1 MSAVGELVLVLGL
14 LVSAHCAVR
23 ARDPEVEEE
32 ELGEG
37 GLPPYP
43 GVTETPL
50 LRGTGRS
57 PARTGNWCAF
67 VQKRVL
73 MVAEACRTH
82 RHVLKDQ
89 SPCSSGSP
97 GCQRITYRL
106 SMHPTFCQKK
116 KVITSLLWR
125 CCPGHGGPNCEDEVS
140 GLQPDSGGSE
150 PEGTKV
156 QFPDDPAGLQLQRRA
171 DPNREQNDH
180 QTSFTAPFDPNNP
193 RSSAH
198 PDQDPG
204 KPPSHHNHPV
214 YHHQGQNQQPSR
226 KPSQIP
232 EGKVL
237 PYPDIPAVLPVPDM
251 MALVISQL
259 QPILEG
265 FNRSLEHLN
274 QQVGVLAQDVAEL
287 KSSQQVVEL
296 QEEKETKVEL
306 DAKLDEVFQQIKD
319 VRRQFEEQRS
329 NMENRLHSQHDKLHQ
344 NLSSFRMDVDQKLK
358 HQQMELQVSL
368 QGLNPTLAGKRLDQD
383 QIPEDPPEIQLSLRH
398 PTDNTALWEAITQLD
413 NMVVNNTAKV
423 DKLMEDMEV
432 SSADVEQLTQQLKDL
447 EKLINQTAR
456 KSQILFMETGL
467 EVEQARVSVL
477 QRVEELARNV
487 TLHEQRLQES
497 DADVDYLYTE
507 LYRYN
512 LSTDCNC
519 GGLNTAV
526 AHLKRGVANVT
537 QLANE
542 NRLALE
548 ENSEV
553 GGTLWGGAGDWEPA
567 VEALQRDLQQVN
579 ESVASKQNRTRTL
592 ELSLTHLSSSISA
605 LQEVD
610 VQQENQ
616 VKMLSV
622 SFRSLLQDAIRHSD
636 VLQLLLGEEVLE
648 FLEWPIQDQE
658 AHSIPALK
666 EQVRELQEQLRS
678 QKEARKLQ
686 DRGAGSREEVL
697 SADQP
702 SHSLPHSPTGGS
714 RRTSGGVP
722 VRENQLLL
730 LHPEMKQHAGDG
742 SDLWNLEKNVGQLE
756 QRVVQLEGRPCFCNN
771 TPTERGAPPAGVNLQ
786 LQEEVMWL
794 KRGLEEHLRVFK
806 NVFSNADVLA
816 ASEDTVE
823 LDKLRELMKRRG
835 KKKRGRGESEGG
847 GGSHRSRRESAGV
860 PFPSSQSD
868 VSLLFVGGS
877 PRSVS
882 DRSVTLEPSLNLDQ
896 FYADTGVFTAP
907 VDGLYL
913 FILALDL
920 RPGSAHM
927 VLRQVENRGGA
938 LLFRQQQEVKEAGPV
953 SSVGLLLLRK
963 GEELRLEVRGE
974 WAESENNLVAV
985 LLLQHAT

>member
-1 MSAVGELVLVLGL
+1 
-14 LVSAHCAVR
+14 
-23 ARDPEVEEE
+23 
-32 ELGEG
+32 
-37 GLPPYP
+37 
-43 GVTETPL
+43 
-50 LRGTGRS
+50 
-57 PARTGNWCAF
+57 
-67 VQKRVL
+67 
-73 MVAEACRTH
+73 
-82 RHVLKDQ
+82 
-89 SPCSSGSP
+89 
-97 GCQRITYRL
+97 
-106 SMHPTFCQKK
+106 
-116 KVITSLLWR
+116 
-125 CCPGHGGPNCEDEVS
+125 
-140 GLQPDSGGSE
+140 
-150 PEGTKV
+150 
-156 QFPDDPAGLQLQRRA
+156 
-171 DPNREQNDH
+171 
-180 QTSFTAPFDPNNP
+180 
-193 RSSAH
+193 
-198 PDQDPG
+198 
-204 KPPSHHNHPV
+204 
-214 YHHQGQNQQPSR
+214 
-226 KPSQIP
+226 
-232 EGKVL
+232 
-237 PYPDIPAVLPVPDM
+237 M

-287 KSSQQVVEL
+287 KSSQQGVEL

-306 DAKLDEVFQQIKD
+306 DAKLDEVFQQIED

-329 NMENRLHSQHDKLHQ
+329 NMENRLHSQRDKLHQ

-358 HQQMELQVSL
+358 HQQMELQ
-368 QGLNPTLAGKRLDQD
+368 GLNPTVAGKWLDQD
-383 QIPEDPPEIQLSLRH
+383 QIPEDPPEIQLSLQH
-398 PTDNTALWEAITQLD
+398 PTDNTALWEAITRLD
-413 NMVVNNTAKV
+413 NMVVNNTVKV
-423 DKLMEDMEV
+423 DKLMENVEV

-477 QRVEELARNV
+477 QRVEELAGNV
-487 TLHEQRLQES
+487 TLYEQRLQES

-519 GGLNTAV
+519 GGLNAAV

-548 ENSEV
+548 ENSE
-553 GGTLWGGAGDWEPA
+553 
-567 VEALQRDLQQVN
+567 VN

-678 QKEARKLQ
+678 QKEARNLQ
-686 DRGAGSREEVL
+686 DRG
-697 SADQP
+697 
-702 SHSLPHSPTGGS
+702 
-714 RRTSGGVP
+714 
-722 VRENQLLL
+722 
-730 LHPEMKQHAGDG
+730 
-742 SDLWNLEKNVGQLE
+742 
-756 QRVVQLEGRPCFCNN
+756 
-771 TPTERGAPPAGVNLQ
+771 
-786 LQEEVMWL
+786 
-794 KRGLEEHLRVFK
+794 
-806 NVFSNADVLA
+806 
-816 ASEDTVE
+816 
-823 LDKLRELMKRRG
+823 
-835 KKKRGRGESEGG
+835 
-847 GGSHRSRRESAGV
+847 AGV

-877 PRSVS
+877 PRSAS
-882 DRSVTLEPSLNLDQ
+882 DRTVTLEPSLNLDQ

-907 VDGLYL
+907 VDGFYL
-913 FILALDL
+913 FILTLDL

-938 LLFRQQQEVKEAGPV
+938 LLFLQQQEVKEAGPV
-953 SSVGLLLLRK
+953 SSVGLLLFRK
-963 GEELRLEVRGE
+963 GEEVRLEVRGE

-985 LLLQHAT
+985 LLLQQTT

>member
-1 MSAVGELVLVLGL
+1 MIVLTCV
-14 LVSAHCAVR
+14 
-23 ARDPEVEEE
+23 
-32 ELGEG
+32 
-37 GLPPYP
+37 
-43 GVTETPL
+43 
-50 LRGTGRS
+50 
-57 PARTGNWCAF
+57 
-67 VQKRVL
+67 
-73 MVAEACRTH
+73 
-82 RHVLKDQ
+82 
-89 SPCSSGSP
+89 
-97 GCQRITYRL
+97 
-106 SMHPTFCQKK
+106 
-116 KVITSLLWR
+116 
-125 CCPGHGGPNCEDEVS
+125 
-140 GLQPDSGGSE
+140 
-150 PEGTKV
+150 
-156 QFPDDPAGLQLQRRA
+156 
-171 DPNREQNDH
+171 
-180 QTSFTAPFDPNNP
+180 
-193 RSSAH
+193 
-198 PDQDPG
+198 
-204 KPPSHHNHPV
+204 PSV
-214 YHHQGQNQQPSR
+214 
-226 KPSQIP
+226 P

-287 KSSQQVVEL
+287 KSSQQEVEL

-306 DAKLDEVFQQIKD
+306 DAKLDEVFQQIED

-368 QGLNPTLAGKRLDQD
+368 QGLNPTVAGKRLDQD
-383 QIPEDPPEIQLSLRH
+383 QIPEDPPEIQLSLQH
-398 PTDNTALWEAITQLD
+398 PTDNTALWEAITRLD
-413 NMVVNNTAKV
+413 NMVVNNTVKV

-432 SSADVEQLTQQLKDL
+432 SSADAEQLTQQLKDL

-477 QRVEELARNV
+477 QRVEELAGNV

-519 GGLNTAV
+519 GGLNAAV

-567 VEALQRDLQQVN
+567 VN

-678 QKEARKLQ
+678 QKEARNLQ

-702 SHSLPHSPTGGS
+702 SYSLPHSPPGGS

-742 SDLWNLEKNVGQLE
+742 SE
-756 QRVVQLEGRPCFCNN
+756 
-771 TPTERGAPPAGVNLQ
+771 LQ
-786 LQEEVMWL
+786 
-794 KRGLEEHLRVFK
+794 
-806 NVFSNADVLA
+806 
-816 ASEDTVE
+816 
-823 LDKLRELMKRRG
+823 
-835 KKKRGRGESEGG
+835 
-847 GGSHRSRRESAGV
+847 
-860 PFPSSQSD
+860 PD

-877 PRSVS
+877 PRSAS
-882 DRSVTLEPSLNLDQ
+882 DRTVTLEPSLNLDQ

-913 FILALDL
+913 FILTLDL

-927 VLRQVENRGGA
+927 VLRQVGNRGGA
-938 LLFRQQQEVKEAGPV
+938 LLSLQQQEVKEAGPV
-953 SSVGLLLLRK
+953 SSVGLLLFRK
-963 GEELRLEVRGE
+963 GEEVRLEVRGE

-985 LLLQHAT
+985 LLLQHTT